1 MTGPQ
6 SDQPPPDELTLD
18 PTDWAAFRTLAHW
31 MVDDML
37 THLETLPQQ
46 PAWRE
51 MPPSVRQSFNE
62 QLPKTGIG
70 AAAAYEAFVQRVMP
84 YTNGNIDPR
93 FWGWVQS
100 NGTPL
105 GMMADMLAAGINP
118 HMAGF
123 NQAPALVEEEVLRWL
138 AEMVG
143 MPHTASGL
151 LVQGGTMANVLGLVV
166 ARYVAARAAGFDV
179 RTDGLQ
185 GKHPPLVFYASTEAH
200 NWAGKGAEW
209 LGLGS
214 RALRQVPVDR
224 TFRLDIRALEQR
236 LRADRKSGL
245 LPFCIIG
252 TAGTVNTGA
261 IDDLELLAETAR
273 AEQLW
278 FHVDGAFGALAYLS
292 DELRP
297 LLNGLTRADSIGF
310 DLHKWG
316 YLPFECACG
325 LIRDHV
331 AHQEALAS
339 TASYLAPTAR
349 GVIAGGLPFANR
361 GLELTRNFRALKVW
375 MSLKAE
381 GVDRLTRCIE
391 QNVRQIRHLVAAI
404 EASPEL
410 ELLAPVPLNVV
421 CFRYAPKQAR
431 AGGLDAL
438 NQEILLQLQERG
450 IAVPSG
456 TTINSHFALRVAN
469 VNHRSRT
476 EDFDALIRAVIELG
490 RAVSGVRDQ
499 GSGH

>member
-1 MTGPQ
+1 MTGPE
-6 SDQPPPDELTLD
+6 SDPPTDEVTLD
-18 PTDWAAFRTLAHW
+18 PSDWTAFRALAHR
-31 MVDDML
+31 MLDDML
-37 THLETLPQQ
+37 THLETLRQQ

-51 MPPSVRQSFNE
+51 MSPAIRASFSE
-62 QLPKTGIG
+62 RLPRTGTG
-70 AAAAYEAFVQRVMP
+70 AAAAYDAFVQRVMP
-84 YTNGNIDPR
+84 FTNGNIHPR

-143 MPHTASGL
+143 MPPTASGL

-166 ARYVAARAAGFDV
+166 ARYVAARAEGFDV
-179 RTDGLQ
+179 RVDGLQ
-185 GKHPPLVFYASTEAH
+185 GTHPPLVFYASTEAH
-200 NWAGKGAEW
+200 NWASKGAEW

-224 TFRLDIRALEQR
+224 DFRLDVGALEKR
-236 LRADRKSGL
+236 LRADRKSGV
-245 LPFCIIG
+245 LPFCIVG

-261 IDDLELLAETAR
+261 IDDLERLADIAR
-273 AEQLW
+273 AEKLW

-292 DELRP
+292 DELRA
-297 LLNGLTRADSIGF
+297 LVDGLTRADSIGF

-325 LIRDHV
+325 LIRDRV
-331 AHQEALAS
+331 AHREALAS
-339 TASYLAPTAR
+339 TANYLAPTAR

-361 GLELTRNFRALKVW
+361 GLELTRSFRALKVW
-375 MSLKAE
+375 MTLKAE
-381 GVDRLTRCIE
+381 GVERLAECVE
-391 QNVRQIRHLVAAI
+391 QNVRQARYLAAAI

-410 ELLAPVPLNVV
+410 ELLAPVPLNIV
-421 CFRYAPKQAR
+421 CFRYAPAQLPPS
-431 AGGLDAL
+431 GLDAL

-450 IAVPSG
+450 IAIPSG
-456 TTINSHFALRVAN
+456 TIVNGHFAIRVAN
-469 VNHRSRT
+469 VNHRSRR
-476 EDFDALIRAVIELG
+476 EDFDALIRGVIEIGKDLT
-490 RAVSGVRDQ
+490 ANV
-499 GSGH
+499 

>member
-1 MTGPQ
+1 MTGPH
-6 SDQPPPDELTLD
+6 SDHPPHDELTLD
-18 PTDWAAFRTLAHW
+18 PTDWAAFRTLAHR

-46 PAWRE
+46 SAWRE
-51 MPPSVRQSFNE
+51 MPPTVRQSFNE

-84 YTNGNIDPR
+84 YTNGNIHPR

-105 GMMADMLAAGINP
+105 GMMADMLAAGLNP

-143 MPHTASGL
+143 MPATASGL
-151 LVQGGTMANVLGLVV
+151 LVQGGTMANVLGLVI

-200 NWAGKGAEW
+200 NWASKGAEW

-214 RALRQVPVDR
+214 RALRQVAVDQA
-224 TFRLDIRALEQR
+224 FRLDVRALEQR
-236 LRADRKSGL
+236 LRGRSEEWPASLLHHRDGRHGQHRSDRRPRAIGGDRPRREAVVSRGRRLWRSGVPVRRASSAAQRSDPCRL
-245 LPFCIIG
+245 DRLRSAQMGI
-252 TAGTVNTGA
+252 
-261 IDDLELLAETAR
+261 LAVR
-273 AEQLW
+273 
-278 FHVDGAFGALAYLS
+278 VRVRNDPG
-292 DELRP
+292 
-297 LLNGLTRADSIGF
+297 
-310 DLHKWG
+310 
-316 YLPFECACG
+316 
-325 LIRDHV
+325 DHV
-331 AHQEALAS
+331 AHQEALTS

-361 GLELTRNFRALKVW
+361 GLELTRSFRALKVW
-375 MSLKAE
+375 MTLKAE
-381 GVDRLTRCIE
+381 GVDRWTKCIE
-391 QNVRQIRHLVAAI
+391 QNVHHARHLARAI

-410 ELLAPVPLNVV
+410 ELLAPAPLNVV
-421 CFRYAPKQAR
+421 CFRYAPRSGTPADW
-431 AGGLDAL
+431 DAL
-438 NQEILLQLQERG
+438 NQEILVQLQERG

-456 TTINSHFALRVAN
+456 TVINGRFAIRVAN
-469 VNHRSRT
+469 VNHRSKDA
-476 EDFDALIRAVIELG
+476 DFDALLRAVIEIG
-490 RAVSGVRDQ
+490 RTTAG
-499 GSGH
+499 